1 MCDCDITTTSHLV
14 PSKLAP
20 HQQPS
25 AQQPQPALKHL
36 KKSLKQQYSPAIA
49 PSNNNY
55 LPQTIKVLPLQLT
68 NSNSLLNFFKSMLIF
83 ILLLLASNSFP
94 SLCSPTSRTKK
105 ISHHARQS
113 LKPNTTNGSISIT
126 LRF

>member
-1 MCDCDITTTSHLV
+1 LCDCDITTTSPLV

-94 SLCSPTSRTKK
+94 SRTKK